1 MLRHHFETKT
11 PATTPI
17 PQCWG
22 TTSKPRHQQQIVHL
36 NVGAPLRYQ
45 DPVNF
50 CAGHRFETTSPAR
63 HRQQNVHLSTGPPF
77 RTKKPSTN
85 RTYLCWR
92 TTSRPRERQQSVH
105 LCAGTTSKPK
115 LRQQIVYLTTPIPR
129 HRQQI
134 VHLRAGAPIRG
145 QDTGNKSWIL
155 VLGHDFE
162 IKTPPI
168 NRRSQCL
175 GTTSRPRLRQQ
186 IVHLS
191 AGAPLDQDTG
201 NKSYIL
207 MLGHQF
213 ETKTPATCRAF
224 QCWGTISTPRH
235 R

>member
-1 MLRHHFETKT
+1 MLGHHFDTKTPSIFVLGTASRPRLQQDTGNKTYISVLGHHFEPRNHQQIVHICAGAPLRNQESGNKVY
-11 PATTPI
+11 I
-17 PQCWG
+17 FVLG
-22 TTSKPRHQQQIVHL
+22 TTSKPNH
-36 NVGAPLRYQ
+36 
-45 DPVNF
+45 
-50 CAGHRFETTSPAR
+50 
-63 HRQQNVHLSTGPPF
+63 
-77 RTKKPSTN
+77 
-85 RTYLCWR
+85 
-92 TTSRPRERQQSVH
+92 
-105 LCAGTTSKPK
+105 
-115 LRQQIVYLTTPIPR
+115 RQQIVYLTTPIPR

-145 QDTGNKSWIL
+145 QDTGNKSWSL

-162 IKTPPI
+162 IKTPAI

-213 ETKTPATCRAF
+213 ETKTPATYRAF